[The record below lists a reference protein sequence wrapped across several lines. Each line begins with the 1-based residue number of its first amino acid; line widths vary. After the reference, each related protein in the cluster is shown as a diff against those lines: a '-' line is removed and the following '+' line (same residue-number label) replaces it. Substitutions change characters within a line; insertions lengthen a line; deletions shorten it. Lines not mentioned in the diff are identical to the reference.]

1 MATSALL
8 LEKLQLQLAD
18 KELIKTETVQALWSG
33 YGEIARY
40 FSPKANTSFIVKSIF
55 PPKQL
60 AHPRGW
66 NTTASH
72 NRKLMSYKVESC
84 FYKDYQ
90 AQCDQFCRVP
100 KLVTTFDVEQNQVMV
115 LEDLDAARFSVRKS
129 QVGLKDIAKGVKWL
143 AHFHGCFMQTSG
155 ESLWPIGSYWHLA
168 TRKDE
173 FDNLLEGELKDKAQK
188 IDSVLNQSSFQTL
201 VHGDAKLAN
210 FCFPDDEPSEYLA
223 AVDFQYVGRGVGV
236 KDLAYFLGGC
246 LNSADLFKYE
256 SEILTLYFTELKKA
270 FVRYHVAVDVT
281 DVEALWRS
289 LYSLAW
295 ADFHRFLLGWAAEH
309 VKINAYMQHQTKTA
323 LLILSH

>member
-1 MATSALL
+1 MTTSALL

-18 KELIKTETVQALWSG
+18 NGLIKTETVQALWSG

-40 FSPKANTSFIVKSIF
+40 FSPKAGNSFIVKSIC
-55 PPKQL
+55 PPTQL

-72 NRKLMSYKVESC
+72 DRKLMSYQVESC
-84 FYKDYQ
+84 FYQRYQ
-90 AQCDQFCRVP
+90 AQCNQSCRVP
-100 KLVTTFDVEQNQVMV
+100 NLVTTLDVEENQVMV
-115 LEDLDAARFSVRKS
+115 LEDLDAAKFSVRKS
-129 QVGLKDIAKGVKWL
+129 QVGLKDVAKGVKWL
-143 AHFHGCFMQTSG
+143 AHFHARFMQTNAEG
-155 ESLWPIGSYWHLA
+155 LWPVGSYWHLA
-168 TRKDE
+168 TRNDE
-173 FDNLLEGELKDKAQK
+173 FDKMQVGELKDKAQK

-210 FCFPDDEPSEYLA
+210 FCFPDDESVENLA

-246 LNSADLFKYE
+246 LNSAAMFDYE
-256 SEILTLYFTELKKA
+256 SEILKLYFNELKKA
-270 FVRYHVAVDVT
+270 CVRYHIAVDGNE
-281 DVEALWRS
+281 VEAQWRN

-309 VKINAYMQHQTKTA
+309 LKINAYMQHQTKTA
-323 LLILSH
+323 LLMIN